1 MGLNFFEIMEKEQ
14 FILGHSFPDEEGE
27 FTVKAVISLRKFN
40 SCKRLTFLKCR
51 MFSISGFK
59 II

>member
-40 SCKRLTFLKCR
+40 S
-51 MFSISGFK
+51 
-59 II
+59 